1 MFQVCDD
8 IVLDSDEEDDDPD
21 GSLAM
26 LRAFQRVPDGGVMT
40 GNPAG
45 IDDTLTRGGDD
56 RDVARDDSVVVEEF
70 RNSTP
75 DAGKQSRVPSQRHHR
90 VTFRT
95 IGDKHVDAET
105 SDTRLEGAVV
115 SGGQVTFNI
124 DDLAKVIM
132 ASKTDAAEIVK
143 QLEHHSNAKRK
154 LENSEDDPDEEPPVL
169 VDDTFVVKDNEHDLV
184 S

>member
-1 MFQVCDD
+1 
-8 IVLDSDEEDDDPD
+8 
-21 GSLAM
+21 
-26 LRAFQRVPDGGVMT
+26 MT

-45 IDDTLTRGGDD
+45 IDDTLTRGADV
-56 RDVARDDSVVVEEF
+56 RDEARDDSVVVEDF

-75 DAGKQSRVPSQRHHR
+75 DASRQSRIPTQRNHR
-90 VTFRT
+90 VTFSNT
-95 IGDKHVDAET
+95 GDKHVDAET

-143 QLEHHSNAKRK
+143 QLEHHSNSKRK

-169 VDDTFVVKDNEHDLV
+169 VDDTIEVKDNAHDLV
-184 S
+184 SSKREFPLHLGHTYLFLCNY